1 MEKHGKVSFVIISC
15 IYTEHREKG
24 ELLMCYK
31 RMLLLAA
38 VIVLVGVLAACGE
51 QQPQLAASPTTE
63 AVQSALPAKQEAIVA
78 TAATPEVQAAPR
90 NTPTSSMV
98 SPTPIATL
106 ETKPTPS
113 KAAAPTTAPNILQS
127 NKLVMIDP
135 GHQRVGNNEPEQVG
149 PDTRE
154 TKAKVSSGTVGV
166 RTKKPEYALNLEVSL
181 LLKAELVRRGINVR
195 MTRETHDVD
204 ISNKQRADMANEAG
218 AALVV
223 RIHADGDG
231 SASTKG
237 FSVLYPSAAQT
248 AVKPIAA
255 ESKQAAGYLLAGLQQ
270 ATGQKGRGLSARDD
284 LSGFNWSKVPVA
296 LVEIGFMTNPE
307 EDELMSEAAY
317 QQKLARGIA
326 DGIEQ
331 FLNI

>member
-1 MEKHGKVSFVIISC
+1 MCVK
-15 IYTEHREKG
+15 RLW
-24 ELLMCYK
+24 LLV
-31 RMLLLAA
+31 AGIA
-38 VIVLVGVLAACGE
+38 LVGVLAGCGDE
-51 QQPQLAASPTTE
+51 QQQTTAVASLTAE
-63 AVQSALPAKQEAIVA
+63 AVQSAAPVA
-78 TAATPEVQAAPR
+78 TPVAQGTEPVEAGAAKVAEVQAAP
-90 NTPTSSMV
+90 SS
-98 SPTPIATL
+98 TPI
-106 ETKPTPS
+106 S
-113 KAAAPTTAPNILQS
+113 SQSAAPTPVAKAETKSTPAKTVAT

-135 GHQRVGNNEPEQVG
+135 GHQRRGNNEPEQVG

-166 RTKKPEYALNLEVSL
+166 RTKKPEYVLNLEVSA
-181 LLKAELVRRGINVR
+181 LLKAELVRRGINVT

-204 ISNKQRADMANEAG
+204 ISNKQRADMANDAG

-223 RIHADGDG
+223 RIHADGDA

-237 FSVLYPSAAQT
+237 FSVLYPGAGQP

-270 ATGQKGRGLSARDD
+270 ATGSKGRGLSARDD

-296 LVEIGFMTNPE
+296 LVELGFMTNPE

-317 QQKLARGIA
+317 QQKLATGIA

-331 FLNI
+331 FMNGK

>member
-1 MEKHGKVSFVIISC
+1 
-15 IYTEHREKG
+15 
-24 ELLMCYK
+24 MCYK
-31 RMLLLAA
+31 RMLHLAA
-38 VIVLVGVLAACGE
+38 VISLIGFLAACGDN
-51 QQPQLAASPTTE
+51 QPPSSAASPTTG
-63 AVQSALPAKQEAIVA
+63 AVQSVQPAKQEASATVNVTA
-78 TAATPEVQAAPR
+78 TASTSGVQAAPT
-90 NTPTSSMV
+90 NTPSPIV
-98 SPTPIATL
+98 APTPVATPT
-106 ETKPTPS
+106 TKPTPS
-113 KAAAPTTAPNILQS
+113 KAASPTTVPNIPKS

-135 GHQRVGNNEPEQVG
+135 GHQRLGNNEPEQVG

-166 RTKKPEYALNLEVSL
+166 RTKKPEYVLNLEVSL
-181 LLKAELVRRGINVR
+181 LLKAELVQRGIIVT

-218 AALVV
+218 AVLVV
-223 RIHADGDG
+223 RIHADGDAA
-231 SASTKG
+231 ASTRG

-255 ESKQAAGYLLAGLQQ
+255 ESKLAAGYLLEGLQK
-270 ATGQKGRGLSARDD
+270 ATGSKGRGLSARDD

-317 QQKLARGIA
+317 QQKLASGIA
-326 DGIEQ
+326 DGIAQ
-331 FLNI
+331 FVNGK

>member
-1 MEKHGKVSFVIISC
+1 MIV
-15 IYTEHREKG
+15 
-24 ELLMCYK
+24 K
-31 RMLLLAA
+31 RVLQAA
-38 VIVLVGVLAACGE
+38 SILTLVGVLCACTSIPPQALPTPAPAVKVTPAPQATPVVAVAATTEVPQPSTEAALPTALPSPAATE
-51 QQPQLAASPTTE
+51 QPKRTSSPT
-63 AVQSALPAKQEAIVA
+63 AVA
-78 TAATPEVQAAPR
+78 TKAPVI
-90 NTPTSSMV
+90 P
-98 SPTPIATL
+98 
-106 ETKPTPS
+106 K
-113 KAAAPTTAPNILQS
+113 S

-135 GHQRVGNNEPEQVG
+135 GHQRHGNNEPELVG

-154 TKAKVSSGTVGV
+154 TKPKVSSGTVGV
-166 RTKKPEYALNLEVSL
+166 RTKKPEYVLNLEVSL
-181 LLKAELVRRGINVR
+181 LLKAELIRRGINVT

-237 FSVLYPSAAQT
+237 FSVLYPSAAQL

-255 ESKQAAGYLLAGLQQ
+255 ESKQAASYLLAGLQQ
-270 ATGQKGRGLSARDD
+270 ATGQKGRGLSARED

-307 EDELMSEAAY
+307 EDELMSEADY
-317 QQKLARGIA
+317 QKKLAAGIA

-331 FLNI
+331 FLGGN

>member
-1 MEKHGKVSFVIISC
+1 VEKHGKVSFANGGC
-15 IYTEHREKG
+15 FYTEHKEEG

-31 RMLLLAA
+31 RKLILS
-38 VIVLVGVLAACGE
+38 VIISLVGVMAGCGDK
-51 QQPQLAASPTTE
+51 QPIPVALPTTE
-63 AVQSALPAKQEAIVA
+63 AVQSASPVA
-78 TAATPEVQAAPR
+78 TTAQATATPPVVQAAPT
-90 NTPTSSMV
+90 NTP
-98 SPTPIATL
+98 SPTAAPIPVATP
-106 ETKPTPS
+106 ETKPTPT
-113 KAAAPTTAPNILQS
+113 KATAPTTLPSIPKS

-135 GHQRVGNNEPEQVG
+135 GHQRVGNNAPEQVG

-154 TKAKVSSGTVGV
+154 TKPKVSSGTVGV
-166 RTKKPEYALNLEVSL
+166 RTKKPEYVLNLEVSM
-181 LLKAELVRRGINVR
+181 LLKAELARRGINVT

-223 RIHADGDG
+223 RIHADGDA

-237 FSVLYPSAAQT
+237 FSILYPSAAQP

-255 ESKQAAGYLLAGLQQ
+255 ESKQAASFLLAGMQQ

-317 QQKLARGIA
+317 QQKLAMGIA

-331 FLNI
+331 FVNGK

>member
-1 MEKHGKVSFVIISC
+1 MG
-15 IYTEHREKG
+15 YQ
-24 ELLMCYK
+24 
-31 RMLLLAA
+31 RMRTLSA
-38 VIVLVGVLAACGE
+38 VIALVGVLAGCGDN
-51 QQPQLAASPTTE
+51 QPVPAAVPTVE
-63 AVQSALPAKQEAIVA
+63 AVQSASPQA
-78 TAATPEVQAAPR
+78 TAAQATAAPSEVPVAATAAL
-90 NTPTSSMV
+90 TPA
-98 SPTPIATL
+98 PT
-106 ETKPTPS
+106 
-113 KAAAPTTAPNILQS
+113 AAPTPVATPTKAVVPTALPS
-127 NKLVMIDP
+127 VPKSKKLVMIDP
-135 GHQRVGNNEPEQVG
+135 GHQRVGNNAPEQVG

-166 RTKKPEYALNLEVSL
+166 RTKKPEYVLNLEVSL
-181 LLKAELVRRGINVR
+181 LLKDELTRRGINVA

-223 RIHADGDG
+223 RIHADGDA

-237 FSVLYPSAAQT
+237 FSVLYPSAAQP

-255 ESKQAAGYLLAGLQQ
+255 ESKQAAGFLLAGMQQ
-270 ATGQKGRGLSARDD
+270 ATGSKGRGLSARDD

-317 QQKLARGIA
+317 QQKLAVGIA

-331 FLNI
+331 FVNGK

>member
-1 MEKHGKVSFVIISC
+1 MG
-15 IYTEHREKG
+15 
-24 ELLMCYK
+24 YK
-31 RMLLLAA
+31 RMRILSVVISLVAVLAGCGDNQPVPAA
-38 VIVLVGVLAACGE
+38 VLT
-51 QQPQLAASPTTE
+51 PQ
-63 AVQSALPAKQEAIVA
+63 AVQSASPQVTATQA
-78 TAATPEVQAAPR
+78 TAAQAMAAP
-90 NTPTSSMV
+90 TEVPAAATAA
-98 SPTPIATL
+98 PTPAPTAAPTPVATP
-106 ETKPTPS
+106 ETKPTPT
-113 KAAAPTTAPNILQS
+113 KAAAPTALPS
-127 NKLVMIDP
+127 VPKGKELVMIDP
-135 GHQRVGNNEPEQVG
+135 GHQRVGNNGPEQVG

-166 RTKKPEYALNLEVSL
+166 RTKKPEYVLNLEVSL
-181 LLKAELVRRGINVR
+181 LLKDELTRRGINVA

-223 RIHADGDG
+223 RIHADGDA

-237 FSVLYPSAAQT
+237 FSVLYPSAAQP

-255 ESKQAAGYLLAGLQQ
+255 ESKQAAGFLLAGMQQ
-270 ATGQKGRGLSARDD
+270 ATGSKGRGLSARDD

-317 QQKLARGIA
+317 QQKLAIGIA

-331 FLNI
+331 FVNGK

>member
-1 MEKHGKVSFVIISC
+1 MV
-15 IYTEHREKG
+15 
-24 ELLMCYK
+24 YK
-31 RMLLLAA
+31 RMLLLSA
-38 VIVLVGVLAACGE
+38 VISLVGVLAGCGDK
-51 QQPQLAASPTTE
+51 QPVPVTLPTTE
-63 AVQSALPAKQEAIVA
+63 AVQSASPQA
-78 TAATPEVQAAPR
+78 TAAQATAAPSEVQAAP
-90 NTPTSSMV
+90 TPSPSPTSA
-98 SPTPIATL
+98 PTPVATP
-106 ETKPTPS
+106 ETKPTPT
-113 KAAAPTTAPNILQS
+113 KTAAPITLPSVPKS

-135 GHQRVGNNEPEQVG
+135 GHQRVGNNAPEQVG

-166 RTKKPEYALNLEVSL
+166 RTKKPEYVLNLEVSL
-181 LLKAELVRRGINVR
+181 LLKAELARRGINVA

-204 ISNKQRADMANEAG
+204 ISNKQRADMANEVG

-223 RIHADGDG
+223 RIHADGDA

-237 FSVLYPSAAQT
+237 FSVLYPSAAQP

-255 ESKQAAGYLLAGLQQ
+255 DSKQAAGFLLTGLQQ

-317 QQKLARGIA
+317 QQKLAVGIA

-331 FLNI
+331 FVNGK